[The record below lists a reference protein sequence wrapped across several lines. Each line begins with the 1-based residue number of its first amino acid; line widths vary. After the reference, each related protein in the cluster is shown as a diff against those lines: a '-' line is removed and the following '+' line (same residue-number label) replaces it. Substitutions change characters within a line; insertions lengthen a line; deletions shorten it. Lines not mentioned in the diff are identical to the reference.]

1 MASLTPLTVANL
13 ATTGTLSGSGTAS
26 TGLLTAAGLNN
37 TGNLAITGTSALTGL
52 ATTSAGINV
61 PGNKT
66 VNFGSDQ
73 SKATNAGNIGYQL
86 TTFGAL
92 DVYGAGTST
101 RTIKL
106 WDNVT
111 VSSNLNV
118 QGTLTVNGSAVT
130 GGASTPQ
137 PISMGIGSGTG
148 DFSSPCTF
156 YKDSSG
162 LVHLQGQAAS
172 SSSYANAATAYYTFP
187 SGYRPQYTCA
197 FASAAN
203 GVFCVQMVYTDG
215 RLVNKIGGANGRHNV
230 SRILILCLY
239 DNHRQRKKL
248 PGVQYLITGA
258 VYNATHTGFT
268 TQIVFLNNNSSTN

>member
-1 MASLTPLTVANL
+1 MAGEAPAGNVTWTVVALLPDANVSAPLKRTYPNSSTQYIGGCSPEADVAPGKAVHPVLLVRYVCPPTVKLLLTVTL
-13 ATTGTLSGSGTAS
+13 FHRFTTLDPAV
-26 TGLLTAAGLNN
+26 
-37 TGNLAITGTSALTGL
+37 
-52 ATTSAGINV
+52 V
-61 PGNKT
+61 PPR
-66 VNFGSDQ
+66 
-73 SKATNAGNIGYQL
+73 
-86 TTFGAL
+86 
-92 DVYGAGTST
+92 AGTST

-148 DFSSPCTF
+148 DFSSPCTY

-203 GVFCVQMVYTDG
+203 GVFCVMMVYTDG
-215 RLVNKIGGANGRHNV
+215 RLVNKIGGANGYV
-230 SRILILCLY
+230 LL
-239 DNHRQRKKL
+239 D
-248 PGVQYLITGA
+248 GIT
-258 VYNATHTGFT
+258 
-268 TQIVFLNNNSSTN
+268 FLGY